1 MMRWLYTVL
10 SYLLT
15 PVRLVRLLWRS
26 IKAPDYRRR
35 IAERFGWF
43 KAPPDWGGLWIHA
56 ASVGEVQ
63 AVLPLIQRLLDTHP
77 RLPITVT
84 TTTPTGSARVRERLG
99 DQVFHVYFPYD
110 LPIALRGFLR
120 RIRPRILLMV
130 ETGIRPNLLHLCHEN
145 SVFTLL
151 ANARLSERSVRGYE
165 RFGRFA
171 RQSFGHIDLIA
182 AQSPDDAARFAR
194 LGVSRDRIEVT
205 GSIEFD
211 QPLQAGVAEQAEVLR
226 RHWGGRPVWVAGSTH
241 EGEDEQV
248 LLAHQSV
255 LSRFPNALLVLVPRH
270 PERFDRVVGVCQRE
284 GLAVARR
291 SSGDLPSDQTQVY
304 LGDTMGELPVL
315 LGAADVA
322 FIGGSLAKNGGHSM
336 LEAAAQGIPVCFG
349 PPVSNLAAISQLLLD
364 RQAARQVADAAELAE
379 CVGDWFGDASR
390 RAETG
395 ENGRRVIEQNR
406 GALGRLASMIPL
418 QGRASLGRSPQ

>member
-1 MMRWLYTVL
+1 MRRLYTVL

-15 PVRLVRLLWRS
+15 PLLLVRLLWRS
-26 IKAPDYRRR
+26 IRAPEYRRR
-35 IAERFGWF
+35 ITERFGWF

-56 ASVGEVQ
+56 GSVGEVQ
-63 AVLPLIQRLLDTHP
+63 AVLPLIRQLRDAHP

-99 DQVFHVYFPYD
+99 DQVFHVYLPYD

-120 RIRPRILLMV
+120 KIRPRILLMV
-130 ETGIRPNLLHLCHEN
+130 ETGIWPNLLHLCHEN

-151 ANARLSERSVRGYE
+151 ANARLSERSVHGYE

-171 RQSFGHIDLIA
+171 RQTFGHIDLIA

-194 LGVSRDRIEVT
+194 LGVPRDRIEVT
-205 GSIEFD
+205 GSITFD
-211 QPLQAGVAEQAEVLR
+211 QPLQTSVAEQAEVLR

-248 LLAHQSV
+248 LFAHQSV
-255 LSRFPNALLVLVPRH
+255 LARFPNALLVLVPRH
-270 PERFDRVVGVCQRE
+270 PERFDPAVGLCRRD

-304 LGDTMGELPVL
+304 LGDTMAELPVL

-322 FIGGSLAKNGGHSM
+322 FIGGSLVKSGGHNM
-336 LEAAAQGIPVCFG
+336 LEAAAQGVPVCFG
-349 PPVSNLAAISQLLLD
+349 PHVFEFAAIGQTLLD

-379 CVGDWFGDASR
+379 CVGDWFADAGR
-390 RAETG
+390 RAATG
-395 ENGRRVIEQNR
+395 ENGRRLIAQNR
-406 GALGRLASMIPL
+406 GALGRLASLIPL
-418 QGRASLGRSPQ
+418 QRGASGGPPPQ